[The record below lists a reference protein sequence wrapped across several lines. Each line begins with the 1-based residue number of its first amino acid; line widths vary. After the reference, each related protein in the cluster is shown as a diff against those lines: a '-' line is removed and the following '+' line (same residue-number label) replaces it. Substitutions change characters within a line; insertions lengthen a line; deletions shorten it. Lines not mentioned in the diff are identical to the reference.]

1 MIFKKSKFETEG
13 NLSGLALPIVI
24 IFFSWGFGTGALWV
38 ARPLFTLSFGVSLF
52 FVGLISS
59 LSAGPRMISGPITG
73 YLSDRWGRKPLIM
86 IGAIGHGTVLVLQAF
101 STNFF
106 QYAVLEVFAG
116 LAIAFWVVSSGVL
129 VADVTNAGNRG
140 RGVALRNTAQRVG
153 LLAGPVVGGIIAG
166 LFDLRWVFIFIALTR
181 LVVLLVTLTMI
192 PETKPI
198 KSEAPVLNEHIAARK
213 GLSSLSM
220 FTNRPFAGLV
230 AATFAF
236 GTVGLGPGVFRTY
249 FPIHAQNAGGLDPT
263 AIGNLVGVAGL
274 ITLILTMPIG
284 VLLDRY
290 GRKKLIIAGLL
301 ATILATFLLGTV
313 AGLVTAFFAVT
324 AFAVAEGTNSNTILT
339 YAMDLAPVDHRGAFI
354 GAYHFMLSFGQVIG
368 PLSAG
373 LLATY
378 FELQTTFF
386 LICGAIVLCTL
397 IFALMAP
404 ETFER
409 QVSRK
414 SN

>member
-1 MIFKKSKFETEG
+1 M
-13 NLSGLALPIVI
+13 V
-24 IFFSWGFGTGALWV
+24 
-38 ARPLFTLSFGVSLF
+38 
-52 FVGLISS
+52 
-59 LSAGPRMISGPITG
+59 
-73 YLSDRWGRKPLIM
+73 
-86 IGAIGHGTVLVLQAF
+86 GAIGHGTVLVLQAF
-101 STNFF
+101 SANFF
-106 QYAVLEVFAG
+106 QYALLEVFAG

-153 LLAGPVVGGIIAG
+153 LLAGPVVGGIVAS

-181 LVVLLVTLTMI
+181 LVVLIVTITMI
-192 PETKPI
+192 PETKPLKEERLI
-198 KSEAPVLNEHIAARK
+198 TTKDATQQKAL
-213 GLSSLSM
+213 GSLSM

-263 AIGNLVGVAGL
+263 AIGNLIGVAGL
-274 ITLILTMPIG
+274 LTLILTMPIG

-290 GRKKLIIAGLL
+290 GRKKLIISGLL
-301 ATILATFLLGTV
+301 ATILATFLLGNV
-313 AGLVTAFFAVT
+313 AGLITAFFAVT

-339 YAMDLAPVDHRGAFI
+339 YAMDLAPTDHRGAFI
-354 GAYHFMLSFGQVIG
+354 GAYHFMLSFGQVVG

-378 FELQTTFF
+378 FELQTTFY
-386 LICGAIVLCTL
+386 LICGAIIICTL
-397 IFALMAP
+397 IFGMMAP
-404 ETFER
+404 ETFQR
-409 QVSRK
+409 QVPRK
-414 SN
+414 PK